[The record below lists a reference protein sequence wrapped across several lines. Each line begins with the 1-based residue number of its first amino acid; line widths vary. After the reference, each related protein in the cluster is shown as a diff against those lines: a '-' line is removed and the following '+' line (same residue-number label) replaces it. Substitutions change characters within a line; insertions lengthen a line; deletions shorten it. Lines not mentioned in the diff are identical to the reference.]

1 MHTKGFDAD
10 PKVGVSVPE
19 LAVLADPARRSVILG
34 LGLVHGP
41 NCLIGPQK
49 NRVNITYEKRK
60 REGQQG
66 YHRNK
71 KNRVTLD
78 AA

>member
-1 MHTKGFDAD
+1 MHTKGFAAD

-19 LAVLADPARRSVILG
+19 FAVLADPARRSVILG

-49 NRVNITYEKRK
+49 NRVNIT
-60 REGQQG
+60 
-66 YHRNK
+66 
-71 KNRVTLD
+71 D
-78 AA
+78 